1 MKMIVAI
8 IRPEKCQEVKDA
20 LREGGI
26 NGMTLTHVTGH
37 GKQSGLKFTN
47 RVGEFLVDEIEKI
60 KLEIVLEEDK
70 QLDNAVRM
78 IAEAAYTGHPGDGRI
93 FVIPVEK
100 AYNIRQLGCADERQR
115 R

>member
-47 RVGEFLVDEIEKI
+47 RVGEFVVDEIEKI
-60 KLEIVLEEDK
+60 KLEIVLEDDG
-70 QLDNAVRM
+70 QLDDAVR
-78 IAEAAYTGHPGDGRI
+78 ILARAAHTGHPGDGTAPVRMSFQI
-93 FVIPVEK
+93 FLKTSDILFIV
-100 AYNIRQLGCADERQR
+100 GH
-115 R
+115 

>member
-8 IRPEKCQEVKDA
+8 VRPEKCQEVKDA

-47 RVGEFLVDEIEKI
+47 RVGEFVVDEIEKI
-60 KLEIVLEEDK
+60 KLEIVLEDDG
-70 QLDNAVRM
+70 QLE
-78 IAEAAYTGHPGDGRI
+78 EAIRILGRTAHTGHPGDGRI
-93 FVIPVEK
+93 FVIPVERS
-100 AYNIRQLGCADERQR
+100 YIISQFDCADDE
-115 R
+115 